1 MTSWRDRG
9 RAKRR
14 EERNEAR
21 GVAGGSQPILRCH
34 WSAPFPLF
42 LHRCHRFSSL
52 FYTFEAHIH
61 TPHVHARVSVHTGGW
76 QRVFTTCTLG
86 HGSLHTVRHSRP
98 PWREGRSAESEAT
111 RGCVSTERGSRL
123 ANAES
128 VATSVLS
135 CATAAAA
142 LSPCFSLADWFL
154 DGVGCCHQLLQ
165 VDPLRGLQ
173 KLLQLWLLNPAQKC
187 WSLTAAG
194 GFFQKPSLLLW
205 WLQLLVYNVM
215 VL

>member
-21 GVAGGSQPILRCH
+21 GGAGGSQPIPRCH

-61 TPHVHARVSVHTGGW
+61 TAHAHARVSVHTGGCR
-76 QRVFTTCTLG
+76 RVFTTCTLG
-86 HGSLHTVRHSRP
+86 HGSLHAVRHNRP

-128 VATSVLS
+128 VITSVLLTFVGVFNFS
-135 CATAAAA
+135 CVTVAAA

-154 DGVGCCHQLLQ
+154 DGVGCCHQL
-165 VDPLRGLQ
+165 
-173 KLLQLWLLNPAQKC
+173 WLLNPAQKC
-187 WSLTAAG
+187 WSLTEQQVVSFSNPHSHCG
-194 GFFQKPSLLLW
+194 DYSFG
-205 WLQLLVYNVM
+205 
-215 VL
+215 